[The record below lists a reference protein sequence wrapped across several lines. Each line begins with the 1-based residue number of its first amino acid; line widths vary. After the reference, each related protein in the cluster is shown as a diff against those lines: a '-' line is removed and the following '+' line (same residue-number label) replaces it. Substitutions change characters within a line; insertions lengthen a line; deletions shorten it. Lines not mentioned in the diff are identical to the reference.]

1 MKKFILFITLFVCT
15 FNAKANND
23 NEIIN
28 YVAPIN
34 TVVVVT
40 NSETTERIELT
51 EGQTLTLETNVH
63 YFIDIKDLSS
73 GQITMLEKA
82 KGKELLNSLFD

>member
-1 MKKFILFITLFVCT
+1 MKKFILIIALFVGA
-15 FNAKANND
+15 FNASACDRIK
-23 NEIIN
+23 

-34 TVVVVT
+34 CIVTVV
-40 NSETTERIELT
+40 NSETTERIQLT
-51 EGQTLTLETNVH
+51 EGQTLTLDTNVH
-63 YFIDIKDLSS
+63 YFIDVKDLSS